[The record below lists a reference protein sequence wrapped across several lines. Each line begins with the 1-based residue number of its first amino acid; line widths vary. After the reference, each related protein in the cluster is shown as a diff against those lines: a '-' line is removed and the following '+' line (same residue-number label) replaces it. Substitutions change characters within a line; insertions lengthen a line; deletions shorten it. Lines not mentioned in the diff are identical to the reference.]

1 MKTHFLI
8 VLASILFLSS
18 CESEQQKLNRIELDK
33 AARKLSKTLSDI
45 QTEREEEGEQS
56 RLTIVSF
63 YNKYLDKIDDIE
75 NDLAEMDLDE
85 KYKPSVER
93 INRIADEVAQLLT
106 NRKSAISATSDLSS
120 ALRMYNYYMK
130 QRMRYLYSTY
140 SYGSSYRMET
150 LEEESN
156 IRSSAIAYKIAL
168 AGLKKSE
175 GRLDSM
181 LNDYNFLVSDSR
193 LQDSLIIPKS
203 FSDTTQTDWLKNLL
217 PDLQS
222 YVGFGLDEE

>member
-1 MKTHFLI
+1 MKPHFLI
-8 VLASILFLSS
+8 ILASILFLSS

-33 AARKLSKTLSDI
+33 AARKLSKILSDI
-45 QTEREEEGEQS
+45 QTEREQEGQQS
-56 RLTIVSF
+56 QLTIGSF

-93 INRIADEVAQLLT
+93 VNRIADEVGQLLT
-106 NRKSAISATSDLSS
+106 NRNSAISATSDLSS
-120 ALRMYNYYMK
+120 AMNMYSYYMK

-150 LEEESN
+150 LEEEGK
-156 IRSSAIAYKIAL
+156 IRSSAMAYEIAI

-175 GRLDSM
+175 ARLDSM
-181 LNDYNFLVSDSR
+181 LNDYNYLVSDSR
-193 LQDSLIIPKS
+193 LQGSLLIPNS
-203 FSDTTQTDWLKNLL
+203 FSDTTQTDWLKKLL